1 LKVTTKTKKVD
12 GKYEIDSHITNP
24 ASSPAV
30 AFAIR
35 VQAVKA
41 SNGEEILPVFTNDNY
56 FSLLPGES
64 RDIHIE
70 FNADV
75 IVNDTPKLLVQPYND
90 PVVAEK

>member
-1 LKVTTKTKKVD
+1 VDLKVNTKTKKVD
-12 GKYEIDSHITNP
+12 GKYMMDAVITNP

-35 VQAVKA
+35 AQAVKA

-64 RDIHIE
+64 RSIHVE
-70 FNADV
+70 FDADV
-75 IVNDTPKLLVQPYND
+75 IGNDTPKLLVVPYNE
-90 PVVAEK
+90 PVH